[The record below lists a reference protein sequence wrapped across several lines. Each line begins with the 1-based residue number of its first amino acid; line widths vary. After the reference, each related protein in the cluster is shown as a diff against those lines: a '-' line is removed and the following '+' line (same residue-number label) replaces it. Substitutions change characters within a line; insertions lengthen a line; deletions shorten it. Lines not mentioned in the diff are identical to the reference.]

1 MRYTASSSSPLMEQQ
16 MQPLLSSTMSSP
28 VAMIRSLS
36 MPISPNSFTRT
47 AVFTPCWLLRMW
59 FSRVVLPAPRKPVR
73 IVTGRPVAVGS
84 GWITALGSEVVTLA
98 ITRWRARERWIRV

>member
-1 MRYTASSSSPLMEQQ
+1 MEQQ

-36 MPISPNSFTRT
+36 IPISPNSFTST

-59 FSRVVLPAPRKPVR
+59 LSSVVLPAPRKPVR
-73 IVTGRPVAVGS
+73 MVTGSGLAWAEDVGARSVALAVTWIRGSGLRPV
-84 GWITALGSEVVTLA
+84 
-98 ITRWRARERWIRV
+98 